1 LIKMYLSTSVFG
13 LLAASGLAAAG
24 SPEDIF
30 ARANARKP
38 VIEKRVPHE
47 PFKNERLEKRA
58 SRFRT
63 EQTEKFVVD
72 GSVYLPSV
80 ACNISLTLS

>member
-1 LIKMYLSTSVFG
+1 MYLSASILG
-13 LLAASGLAAAG
+13 LLGLSSLALA

-47 PFKNERLEKRA
+47 SFKNQKLEKRA

-63 EQTEKFVVD
+63 PQTEKFVVD
-72 GSVYLPSV
+72 GWVLFLP
-80 ACNISLTLS
+80 T